1 MKRKLFILIIFLLPA
16 VLCLG
21 FVFLLNNRPGQT
33 PAEIPPSDIRVG
45 SLNVIYLSYNHN
57 PRATAECLLQT
68 AKEEKLDVLLLQ
80 EYKSHWDFDTTEFK
94 KIFRKD
100 FPYISI
106 KDECACVSRYPI
118 KRHKRA
124 RYADFSG
131 KYSDLSLDLTSEQDL
146 RIFAVHMI
154 TTGVNAERV
163 SFTTLRGNAEIREN
177 QAESLKRSVEA
188 VSSALLVAGDFNSV
202 AGSKVYRK
210 LLRAGLS
217 DSFFKAGHGK
227 GSTYREGVDFLRID
241 YIFNNEA
248 LNCVDSRVVDK
259 GISDHKMIVSSFN
272 FVKQE

>member
-1 MKRKLFILIIFLLPA
+1 M
-16 VLCLG
+16 
-21 FVFLLNNRPGQT
+21 
-33 PAEIPPSDIRVG
+33 G

-106 KDECACVSRYPI
+106 KDECACISRYPI

-131 KYSDLSLDLTSEQDL
+131 KYSDLSLDLPSEQDL

-177 QAESLKRSVEA
+177 QAESLKRSVET
-188 VSSALLVAGDFNSV
+188 VNSALLVAGDFNSV

-272 FVKQE
+272 FVRQE

>member
-1 MKRKLFILIIFLLPA
+1 MKRKLFILIIFLLPVA
-16 VLCLG
+16 LCLG
-21 FVFLLNNRPGQT
+21 FVFLLNSRPGHT

-45 SLNVIYLSYNHN
+45 SLNVIYLSYNRN

-68 AKEEKLDVLLLQ
+68 AKDEKLDVLLLQ

-106 KDECACVSRYPI
+106 KDECACISRYPI

-131 KYSDLSLDLTSEQDL
+131 KYSDLSLDLPSEQDL

-177 QAESLKRSVEA
+177 QAESLKRSVET
-188 VSSALLVAGDFNSV
+188 VNSALLVAGDFNSV

-241 YIFNNEA
+241 YIFNNAA
-248 LNCVDSRVVDK
+248 LKCVDSRVVDK

>member
-1 MKRKLFILIIFLLPA
+1 MKRKLFILIIFLLPVA
-16 VLCLG
+16 LCLG
-21 FVFLLNNRPGQT
+21 FVFLLNSRPGQT

-45 SLNVIYLSYNHN
+45 SLNVIYLSYNRN
-57 PRATAECLLQT
+57 PRATAECLLHT
-68 AKEEKLDVLLLQ
+68 AKDEKLDVLLLQ

-106 KDECACVSRYPI
+106 KDECACISRYPI

-131 KYSDLSLDLTSEQDL
+131 KYSDLSLDLPSEQDL

-163 SFTTLRGNAEIREN
+163 SFTTLRGNADIREN
-177 QAESLKRSVEA
+177 QAESLKRSVET
-188 VSSALLVAGDFNSV
+188 VNSALLVAGDFNSV

-217 DSFFKAGHGK
+217 DSFFMAGHGK

>member
-1 MKRKLFILIIFLLPA
+1 MKRKLFILIIFLLPVA
-16 VLCLG
+16 LCLG
-21 FVFLLNNRPGQT
+21 FVFLLNSRPGQT

-45 SLNVIYLSYNHN
+45 SLNVIYLSYNRN
-57 PRATAECLLQT
+57 PRVTTECLLQT

-94 KIFRKD
+94 TIFRKD

-106 KDECACVSRYPI
+106 KDECACISRYPI

-131 KYSDLSLDLTSEQDL
+131 KYSDLSLDLPSEQDL

-177 QAESLKRSVEA
+177 QAESLKRSVET
-188 VSSALLVAGDFNSV
+188 VNSALLVAGDFNSV